1 MFDVSEQ
8 FALVLY
14 FCCSPYTG
22 YFFVSVRKAYSRSGF
37 APVDVNF
44 INPIGE
50 NDEVMVVDEPVP
62 SRKRKADETE
72 QSEPAEEQQDLKSV
86 KRAKVSNAAE
96 DGGEDIIVL

>member
-1 MFDVSEQ
+1 M
-8 FALVLY
+8 
-14 FCCSPYTG
+14 
-22 YFFVSVRKAYSRSGF
+22 SVRKAYSRSGF
-37 APVDVNF
+37 APVDLNF

-72 QSEPAEEQQDLKSV
+72 QSEPAEEQDLKSV

>member
-1 MFDVSEQ
+1 MS
-8 FALVLY
+8 A
-14 FCCSPYTG
+14 
-22 YFFVSVRKAYSRSGF
+22 RKAYSRSGF
-37 APVDVNF
+37 APFDLNF
-44 INPIGE
+44 INSIGE

-86 KRAKVSNAAE
+86 KRVKVSNAAE

>member
-1 MFDVSEQ
+1 M
-8 FALVLY
+8 L
-14 FCCSPYTG
+14 
-22 YFFVSVRKAYSRSGF
+22 VRKAYSRSGF
-37 APVDVNF
+37 APVDLNF
-44 INPIGE
+44 INSLGD
-50 NDEVMVVDEPVP
+50 NDEVIVVDEPVP